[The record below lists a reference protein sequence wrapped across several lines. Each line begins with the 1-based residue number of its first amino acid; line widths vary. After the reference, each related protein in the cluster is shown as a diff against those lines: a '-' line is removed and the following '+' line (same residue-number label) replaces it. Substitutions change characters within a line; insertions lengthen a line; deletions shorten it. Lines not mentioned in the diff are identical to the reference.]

1 MPEQP
6 IWTGSPSQLKNV
18 IPFFFAGIAALA
30 IMFVTFVIYDWTPG
44 LAFIAIPALYILWRR
59 LVVVAQRYELTS
71 ERLITTHGFFS
82 RTTDILELY
91 RVKDMRILQP
101 FLLRLWGLEQ
111 IELMTGDISSPLL
124 ILDHIPSKLRLA
136 DKIRAQVEA
145 CRVAKGAREV
155 EME

>member
-1 MPEQP
+1 MSDDESDAVNCV
-6 IWTGSPSQLKNV
+6 WLTN
-18 IPFFFAGIAALA
+18 
-30 IMFVTFVIYDWTPG
+30 
-44 LAFIAIPALYILWRR
+44 
-59 LVVVAQRYELTS
+59 VVVLAAPFHC
-71 ERLITTHGFFS
+71 TTEPE
-82 RTTDILELY
+82 TKPVPLMV
-91 RVKDMRILQP
+91 RVNAPPAAGTAL
-101 FLLRLWGLEQ
+101 GE